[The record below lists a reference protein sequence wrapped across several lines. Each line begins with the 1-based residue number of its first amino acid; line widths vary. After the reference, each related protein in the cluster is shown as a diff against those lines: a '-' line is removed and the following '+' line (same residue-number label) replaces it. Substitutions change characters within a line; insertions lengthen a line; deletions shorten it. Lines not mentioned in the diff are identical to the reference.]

1 MKNKK
6 LGFLASDGTVKS
18 WGDVKQR
25 LFKGS
30 VQNYFTRSMT
40 AENLNHG
47 AQMLLLF
54 QSWFFSWSSAPCSLI
69 SLTDQTVVCISKCGF
84 FCVLRSPC
92 CVLSVYRSHVVDTM
106 LCLFKGLSCFIS
118 SETWAEWTKS
128 LSPKR
133 KQQNISYMTRII
145 GQISPEGICCKINVR
160 SCRRTSEWQ
169 GVLKH
174 LHYMKHSCR
183 RAHWKRIN

>member
-54 QSWFFSWSSAPCSLI
+54 QS
-69 SLTDQTVVCISKCGF
+69 
-84 FCVLRSPC
+84 
-92 CVLSVYRSHVVDTM
+92 
-106 LCLFKGLSCFIS
+106 
-118 SETWAEWTKS
+118 
-128 LSPKR
+128 
-133 KQQNISYMTRII
+133 
-145 GQISPEGICCKINVR
+145 
-160 SCRRTSEWQ
+160 
-169 GVLKH
+169 
-174 LHYMKHSCR
+174 
-183 RAHWKRIN
+183 

>member
-1 MKNKK
+1 MKNKQ

-54 QSWFFSWSSAPCSLI
+54 QSWFFFLVFGSVFA
-69 SLTDQTVVCISKCGF
+69 DQSD
-84 FCVLRSPC
+84 RSDC
-92 CVLSVYRSHVVDTM
+92 CVY
-106 LCLFKGLSCFIS
+106 F
-118 SETWAEWTKS
+118 
-128 LSPKR
+128 
-133 KQQNISYMTRII
+133 
-145 GQISPEGICCKINVR
+145 
-160 SCRRTSEWQ
+160 
-169 GVLKH
+169 
-174 LHYMKHSCR
+174 
-183 RAHWKRIN
+183 